1 MILVVRNIEH
11 RVKET
16 ELTHLFNSYGEVTE
30 TNIVYDPT
38 TWEPKGFAIVEME
51 NKKEA
56 LEAMLN
62 LNGVKLHGKSLVV
75 KKAHVFQNRD

>member
-11 RVKET
+11 RVNEA
-16 ELTHLFNSYGEVTE
+16 ELEHLFNSYGVVIE

-56 LEAMLN
+56 MEAMLN
-62 LNGVKLHGKSLVV
+62 LNGIKLHGKSLVV
-75 KKAHVFQNRD
+75 KKAQVFENRD